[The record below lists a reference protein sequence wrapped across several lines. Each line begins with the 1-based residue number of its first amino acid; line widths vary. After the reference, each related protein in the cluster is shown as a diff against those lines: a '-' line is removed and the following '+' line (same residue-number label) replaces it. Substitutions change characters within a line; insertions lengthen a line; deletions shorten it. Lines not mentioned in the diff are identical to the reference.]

1 MPKIE
6 DGVDACVLTDRS
18 VTALRSA
25 LPHSLRTGY
34 LCCAGRSP
42 FETISTS
49 HRSLAT
55 VSRSILPLIAA
66 AAATTAFRGRGGV
79 EGTGFSDA
87 VHPALPLHATTPYRA
102 MAVKLAVNL
111 NYVALE
117 NNGMVKVAERENS
130 ATLEHFIEATRAKL
144 KVASAKQGRLVNSK
158 DRPARV
164 KGWRPYDVVVLE
176 VAQLK
181 RHLDVHETVLRAKLH
196 EESISSQVQQ
206 ALDSYV
212 PGASSAV
219 HSVLL
224 KQASIHSTAAKQAEH
239 QNHTVALIEAEKVK
253 AIDEQMEKDR
263 ATSEVGSWLKQMNLF
278 RYAKAMEGEG
288 CDALLFLIEADEA
301 AVKEMATEIMPK
313 MHLLAFMRGW
323 KKLVAANAGTTTGV
337 DATAADATNP
347 ELATEPQPTEL
358 QPTEAE
364 AEAEAELEAEPTESE
379 SEPEAEPEP
388 TPEPAAEPEPT
399 LEPAESVDRSVSDP
413 TSPPGSPQYMMS
425 EHSAD
430 VLRGQ
435 GLTMLGPKKA
445 GGEEKEDNVD
455 NGDDDEQEDTGDDLL
470 QQQQQQQPAF
480 TPSAPTTT
488 PPP

>member
-1 MPKIE
+1 MAADP
-6 DGVDACVLTDRS
+6 DYAAQG
-18 VTALRSA
+18 
-25 LPHSLRTGY
+25 HSG
-34 LCCAGRSP
+34 
-42 FETISTS
+42 
-49 HRSLAT
+49 
-55 VSRSILPLIAA
+55 
-66 AAATTAFRGRGGV
+66 
-79 EGTGFSDA
+79 
-87 VHPALPLHATTPYRA
+87 
-102 MAVKLAVNL
+102 MAKA
-111 NYVALE
+111 
-117 NNGMVKVAERENS
+117 AERENS

-144 KVASAKQGRLVNSK
+144 KVASAEQGRLVNSK

-176 VAQLK
+176 VDQLK
-181 RHLDVHETVLRAKLH
+181 RHLDVHETVLRDRLH
-196 EESISSQVQQ
+196 EESISRQVQQ
-206 ALDSYV
+206 ALDSYA

-219 HSVLL
+219 HSVIL
-224 KQASIHSTAAKQAEH
+224 KQASIHSTAAKQAEY

-278 RYAKAMEGEG
+278 RYAKAMESEG

-301 AVKEMATEIMPK
+301 AVKEMATEIRMPK

-323 KKLVAANAGTTTGV
+323 KKLVAANAGTTPGTTGV
-337 DATAADATNP
+337 DATAADATHP

-399 LEPAESVDRSVSDP
+399 PEPAESVDRSVSDP
-413 TSPPGSPQYMMS
+413 TSPPGSPQYMMW

-455 NGDDDEQEDTGDDLL
+455 NGDGDEHEDTGDDLL
-470 QQQQQQQPAF
+470 QQQQQQQQQSAF